1 MYRHATTLVLVL
13 LLAAAPACTR
23 GYEEAAG
30 ALDPSGGPSPAP
42 STTPSAA
49 QGPSG
54 SPRPSTVPGTAPIV
68 VRAPFEGDVVR
79 SPLVVSGS
87 ALSGSGEVI
96 VRIIGADRSELAS
109 TSTPVDCGAECRGRF
124 RVALAFYTA
133 GIQPG
138 AIQVFELGSGGS
150 IDHLVEVPVTLTPGA

>member
-1 MYRHATTLVLVL
+1 MYRHATTLIVVLVL
-13 LLAAAPACTR
+13 VAATACTR

-30 ALDPSGGPSPAP
+30 ALDPSGGPSLTSAA
-42 STTPSAA
+42 TPSAA

-54 SPRPSTVPGTAPIV
+54 SPGSSTTPGTAPIE
-68 VRAPFEGDVVR
+68 VRAPLEGDVVR

-87 ALSGSGEVI
+87 ALSSSGEVI

-109 TSTPVDCGAECRGRF
+109 TSTPVDRGSVCRGRF

-133 GIQPG
+133 GIQAG
-138 AIQVFELGSGGS
+138 FVQVFELGSGGS
-150 IDHLVEVPVTLTPGA
+150 VDYLVEVPVTLTPGA